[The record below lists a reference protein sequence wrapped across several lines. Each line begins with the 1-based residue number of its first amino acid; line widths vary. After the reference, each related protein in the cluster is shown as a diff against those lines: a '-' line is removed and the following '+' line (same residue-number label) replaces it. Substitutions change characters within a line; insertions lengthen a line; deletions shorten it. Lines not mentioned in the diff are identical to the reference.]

1 MTSKDDFLLEL
12 VSLLDLLF
20 FLSVNM
26 GDFFDPEL
34 IANFCQI
41 TNATPEV
48 ANNYLT
54 VSEGNVEQAITLYLE
69 SGGADLSGVHSTT
82 QPREEL
88 SNQNYTESDAEMA
101 QRLAAQDTVRAPIAS
116 RMDTLIGDSPG
127 YGEETYSPVY
137 RANRR
142 GPPQSIFNQL
152 ESIDTRPREAFR
164 DFAAEAAT
172 IRGSASSD
180 HTSRLADLFRPPFDI
195 MSNQDFE
202 QTRNTAK
209 SQGKWLMVNIQEVS
223 EFVCQI
229 LNRDLW
235 SDKTVQDIIKENFLF
250 LQFSSDSVE
259 GKKYLTFYPIE
270 NYPHIAIIDPRTG
283 ERMKVWNAPV
293 TPIEFLMNVTEF
305 LDCNT
310 LLPAIAPVTKK
321 PRNKN
326 IEDLSEEEQLNIALA
341 ASMNAASTS
350 SAPKSP
356 EQIEIIDSEPES
368 DDNVSTSVIDSI
380 KPVERSEPAN
390 GSDTTRIQFR
400 LPDGSRIIRRFMK
413 TDPVRHLFEFIK
425 ASVPDLASEP
435 IELVYLRQQLIDK
448 IDGTLEENGLLN
460 AAVSVS
466 VP

>member
-1 MTSKDDFLLEL
+1 
-12 VSLLDLLF
+12 
-20 FLSVNM
+20 M
-26 GDFFDPEL
+26 GDLFDPEL

-41 TNATPEV
+41 TNASPEV
-48 ANNYLT
+48 ANSYLT

-69 SGGADLSGVHSTT
+69 SGGADLTGTHSSHVQDDMPTPNT
-82 QPREEL
+82 
-88 SNQNYTESDAEMA
+88 TESDAEMA
-101 QRLAAQDTVRAPIAS
+101 RRLAEQDTVRAPIAS
-116 RMDTLIGDSPG
+116 RMDTLIGDSAN
-127 YGEETYSPVY
+127 YEEETFNSVY
-137 RANRR
+137 RSNRR
-142 GPPQSIFNQL
+142 APPHSIFNQL
-152 ESIDTRPREAFR
+152 DSMDARPREAFR

-172 IRGSASSD
+172 IRGSASSE
-180 HTSRLADLFRPPFDI
+180 HTSRLADLFKPPFDI

-283 ERMKVWNAPV
+283 ERMKVWNTLV
-293 TPIEFLMNVTEF
+293 SPIEFLMNVTEF
-305 LDCNT
+305 LDGNT
-310 LLPAIAPVTKK
+310 LLPANAPATKK

-341 ASMNAASTS
+341 ASMNSASTS

-356 EQIEIIDSEPES
+356 EPIEISDSEPES
-368 DDNVSTSVIDSI
+368 EDNVSTSVIDGI
-380 KPVERSEPAN
+380 KPVDRPEPPA
-390 GSDTTRIQFR
+390 GGDSTRIQFR
-400 LPDGSRIIRRFMK
+400 LPDGSRVIRRFLK
-413 TDPVRHLFEFIK
+413 NDPVRHLFEFVK
-425 ASVPDLASEP
+425 ATVPELASEP

-448 IDGTLEENGLLN
+448 VDGTLEENGLLN